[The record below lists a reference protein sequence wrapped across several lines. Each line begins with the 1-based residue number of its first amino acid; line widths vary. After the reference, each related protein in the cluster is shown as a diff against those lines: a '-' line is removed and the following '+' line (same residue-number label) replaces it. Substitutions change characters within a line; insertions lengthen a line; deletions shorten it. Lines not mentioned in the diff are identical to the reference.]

1 MGIKSRAAIFEA
13 YGKPLVVDEV
23 DYGDPDADQVVVKL
37 FASGICHSQLHQINN
52 SASPAPQLL
61 GHEATGVVVQAGSK
75 VSRVKE
81 GDRVMVTWLPGAASK
96 QLGTPSIGG
105 ATWRG
110 QDVPSGNVYTWAE
123 HCRVHEQYVVPMAS
137 GVDVNVTAII
147 GCAVMTG
154 CGAVTNTAN
163 VKAGETVAIFGAGG
177 VGLCAVQAAKNV
189 GAGKVIV
196 VDLDDKKLEFA
207 KQFGG
212 THFVNATKGD
222 AVEQVREL
230 SNGGVDYAFDTI
242 GVPITIQQI
251 LLATRMG
258 VWAVEPGGTSVLVGV
273 PVLNAELDFMH
284 MLLGE
289 KIYKASLGGSVPPDQ
304 DFDKYV
310 DWYKS
315 GKLPLDKLVT
325 KRYTIEQINE
335 ACEALEHGQIAGRSI
350 MVYAEP

>member
-1 MGIKSRAAIFEA
+1 
-13 YGKPLVVDEV
+13 
-23 DYGDPDADQVVVKL
+23 VVKL

-52 SASPAPQLL
+52 EASPVPQLL
-61 GHEATGVVVQAGSK
+61 GHEATGVVVQAGDK

-81 GDRVMVTWLPGAASK
+81 GDRVMVTWLPGAATK
-96 QLGTPSIGG
+96 DLPPPSICG

-110 QDVPSGNVYTWAE
+110 QEVSSSNVYTWAE
-123 HCRVHEQYVVPMAS
+123 HCKVHEQYVVPMAS
-137 GVDVNVTAII
+137 DVDVNVTAII

-163 VKAGETVAIFGAGG
+163 VQPGETVAVFGAGG

-189 GAGKVIV
+189 GAGKVIA

-207 KQFGG
+207 QRFGA
-212 THFVNATKGD
+212 THLVNASKGD

-230 SNGGVDYAFDTI
+230 SGGGVDYAFDTI
-242 GVPITIQQI
+242 GVPVTIQQI

-273 PVLNAELDFMH
+273 PMKNAELDFMH

-289 KIYKASLGGSVPPDQ
+289 KIYKGSIGGSVAPDK
-304 DFDKYV
+304 DFGRYV
-310 DWYKS
+310 DWFKS
-315 GKLPLDKLVT
+315 GKLPLDQLVT
-325 KRYTIEQINE
+325 TRYTIDQINE
-335 ACEALEHGQIAGRSI
+335 ACEALEHGKIFGRSI